1 MGCACKKTKISSQQ
15 PKQINKSGNK
25 SISPRTTQRSTSV
38 KRVIRRRP
46 I

>member
-1 MGCACKKTKISSQQ
+1 MGCACKKTKISSQ
-15 PKQINKSGNK
+15 PKQINKSGDK

>member
-1 MGCACKKTKISSQQ
+1 MGCNCKKTKATSQ
-15 PKQINKSGNK
+15 PKQITKSSNQ
-25 SISPRTTQRSTSV
+25 SISPRTTQRSTSM

>member
-1 MGCACKKTKISSQQ
+1 MGCNCKKTKVTSQ
-15 PKQINKSGNK
+15 PKQITKSTNQ
-25 SISPRTTQRSTSV
+25 SISPRTTQRGTSI